1 MKRSACE
8 QWRRPCASVA
18 RCNASGTGPCRAR
31 RRSRECDC
39 RTQPRAR
46 RPPRRRRLRDAGFSP
61 SAGGKSAGA
70 FIRRRAAPI
79 LIRSAPNAG
88 SCRLPTAVGLRKV
101 VMSDKWQQINLRL
114 DAPLA
119 QALRELK
126 QGHDESLSE
135 VIIRLLRKVVRV
147 VPSGSRGAPLGRQ
160 NPRGGAVARGSVG
173 GKRRGKPAPAGRGA
187 SRVAAPGKPWVARAP
202 GAWEADGNAEP
213 ARPRAPRRSGG
224 KPGPAWTQGLEGTSE
239 PRRRGFRAGNEG

>member
-135 VIIRLLRKVVRV
+135 VVIRLLRKLVRV
-147 VPSGSRGAPLGRQ
+147 VPAGSRGAGFGRT
-160 NPRGGAVARGSVG
+160 NAKGG
-173 GKRRGKPAPAGRGA
+173 AGRGA
-187 SRVAAPGKPWVARAP
+187 AGANRRSKPAAAGRGAARVAAPGKPWAARPPAAW
-202 GAWEADGNAEP
+202 GAEGDADEP
-213 ARPRAPRRSGG
+213 ARGAAAPRG
-224 KPGPAWTQGLEGTSE
+224 A
-239 PRRRGFRAGNEG
+239 RRGP